1 MKYECKRILAIVLSL
16 CMVAGITVFSVTT
29 YAEELDSV
37 AIVAADKAA
46 LEVGFS
52 VTDSVYGVT
61 SDLTLPLTG
70 ISGSAIT
77 WLSDTPKIIAHDGA
91 VTRPPAE
98 AGDAEVTL
106 TAAITYGEAE
116 DTKEFPVTVLKED
129 EPQMPAAPAAMP
141 SLGVGDLGDGVDLAA
156 LATPGNGIYYG
167 ACAHATELKDTDTG
181 TVTAREDSPTP
192 ILWQVMGEE
201 NNDNCITLLSEYV
214 LDSQKFNPG
223 RQDAGYDRAKVQS
236 YSDSAV
242 HTWLN
247 GIFMNSFAPAEQ
259 AQMAATDVITKMYD
273 KDTGVEIIGDYYPKE
288 ANLGDRVIYDNDT
301 KKWVNTGPWPQYV
314 NAAKV
319 YLPWGLRY
327 GRFGYGSVYWTAGNN
342 LEEGKFGSNYADNI
356 ATLKNGTVTT
366 WLLRSAGSF
375 NNITGHHV
383 SRLPGTDP
391 GVNIGAVGW
400 IDVALGM
407 MIGVRPAFKLTPS
420 NIILASEIKSGA
432 DTGKGEIEADANY
445 ALNPRSGAKN
455 FKLTLMDS
463 ALSLTGLTANGQM
476 VDASTHPAVSTT
488 PGGMVA
494 VTGNGDSGAR
504 LTYKIVDS
512 TRTMVGY
519 GQGSDHQ
526 NLTINAS
533 NPSGV
538 GLAKG
543 AYTVYVWAQQ
553 NNELGSHTGST
564 PEYFTLTVNNSPP
577 AAKDA
582 VPTQQAVVSQYT
594 QVEATFIAADIADDP
609 DGEALTITAIV
620 SPPDNAVA
628 TASLN
633 AGGTV
638 TVTGL
643 APGTTEVKVTVSDGI
658 DSTDIAVP
666 IRVYDEPLMPS
677 VFPDSL
683 TIYKGEIGTAYVFFG
698 QNTDMASEAN
708 VTSSNPGIAAAAPTN
723 LISADSVITI
733 EGLSPG
739 HTTITLGWKG
749 GNYNGTTS
757 TVQVEVQYRLHDII
771 IQTNGNGTANAD
783 KEKAIVGEI
792 VTLSYSAD
800 SGYRFKEWQAV
811 SGGVSISGNS
821 FIMPDE
827 PVTVKA
833 VFEPIPAPTY
843 TIAFNANGGTVS
855 PAVMH
860 TGTDGKLLS
869 LPIPLRS
876 NYRFDGWFTA
886 ASGGSAVTVDMGFN
900 TNTTLYA
907 HWIYTG
913 GGSSGGRSTAPS
925 GILVTSSGK
934 NVADSGVSLSFPAGA
949 VESDIFVQIRK
960 AAMTSAMSL
969 PDDSLLIGKVMD
981 IVKNR
986 SGDFAQPVTITM
998 SFNKSQIDPEK
1009 YGIKICYFDE
1019 QNRKWVELD
1028 NINVDLASSTVSGE
1042 VDHFTKFAVIAVRQD
1057 EAQEKKFPALQ
1068 PEIKLPADVAGH
1080 WAKESIA
1087 KLMQAGVIAGYPD
1100 GSFRPEKSVS
1110 RAEFTVMLVK
1120 ALKLESKPGDLSF
1133 KDSADHWAKNSI
1145 NAAAHGLISGYDRNS
1160 FGPDAPITREQAA
1173 VIIARAAGLEAGEQ
1187 ALSFSDARHI
1197 SLWALSGAAAAVGK
1211 SYMSGYPD
1219 GSFRPQGNTTRAEAA
1234 AIIAKLL

>member
-1 MKYECKRILAIVLSL
+1 
-16 CMVAGITVFSVTT
+16 
-29 YAEELDSV
+29 
-37 AIVAADKAA
+37 
-46 LEVGFS
+46 
-52 VTDSVYGVT
+52 
-61 SDLTLPLTG
+61 
-70 ISGSAIT
+70 
-77 WLSDTPKIIAHDGA
+77 
-91 VTRPPAE
+91 
-98 AGDAEVTL
+98 
-106 TAAITYGEAE
+106 
-116 DTKEFPVTVLKED
+116 
-129 EPQMPAAPAAMP
+129 
-141 SLGVGDLGDGVDLAA
+141 
-156 LATPGNGIYYG
+156 
-167 ACAHATELKDTDTG
+167 
-181 TVTAREDSPTP
+181 
-192 ILWQVMGEE
+192 
-201 NNDNCITLLSEYV
+201 
-214 LDSQKFNPG
+214 
-223 RQDAGYDRAKVQS
+223 
-236 YSDSAV
+236 
-242 HTWLN
+242 
-247 GIFMNSFAPAEQ
+247 
-259 AQMAATDVITKMYD
+259 
-273 KDTGVEIIGDYYPKE
+273 
-288 ANLGDRVIYDNDT
+288 
-301 KKWVNTGPWPQYV
+301 
-314 NAAKV
+314 
-319 YLPWGLRY
+319 
-327 GRFGYGSVYWTAGNN
+327 
-342 LEEGKFGSNYADNI
+342 
-356 ATLKNGTVTT
+356 
-366 WLLRSAGSF
+366 
-375 NNITGHHV
+375 V

-886 ASGGSAVTVDMGFN
+886 ASGGSAVTVDMVFN

-1009 YGIKICYFDE
+1009 YAIKICCFDE
-1019 QNRKWVELD
+1019 QNREWVELE
-1028 NINVDLASSTVSGE
+1028 NIKVDLDGSTVSGQ
-1042 VDHFTKFAVIAVRQD
+1042 VNHFTKFAVIATSKAAEKEPPSQTP
-1057 EAQEKKFPALQ
+1057 AQQ
-1068 PEIKLPADVAGH
+1068 PEIKLHADVAGH
-1080 WAKESIA
+1080 WARESI
-1087 KLMQAGVIAGYPD
+1087 GYVLARGLFSGTSTTTFSPD
-1100 GSFRPEKSVS
+1100 TAMERG
-1110 RAEFTVMLVK
+1110 MLVTVLGRL
-1120 ALKLESKPGDLSF
+1120 AGATVRDYQSSSF
-1133 KDSADHWAKNSI
+1133 SDVAADTYYLPYIEWAYDNDI
-1145 NAAAHGLISGYDRNS
+1145 ISGIGNNQ
-1160 FGPDAPITREQAA
+1160 FAPQKAVTREQIALILQNYAQSNGYILPVTRESITFADDAHIGSSYKAA
-1173 VIIARAAGLEAGEQ
+1173 VRAMQEAG
-1187 ALSFSDARHI
+1187 I
-1197 SLWALSGAAAAVGK
+1197 MVGGSGNK
-1211 SYMSGYPD
+1211 FNPQYPV
-1219 GSFRPQGNTTRAEAA
+1219 TRAEAA
-1234 AIIAKLL
+1234 AILHRYVKLIIDPATVQG